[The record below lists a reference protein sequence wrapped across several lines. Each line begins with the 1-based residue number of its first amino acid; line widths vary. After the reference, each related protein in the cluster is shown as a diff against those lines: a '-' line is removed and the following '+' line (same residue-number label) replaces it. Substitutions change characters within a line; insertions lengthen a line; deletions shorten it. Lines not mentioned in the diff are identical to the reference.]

1 MTRLIAAPSASCPQ
15 WAVAVVTDR
24 DVGNFVP
31 TKGQVVFGDGDT
43 LEEAVVA
50 ADYVAE
56 GQEG

>member
-15 WAVAVVTDR
+15 WSVAIVTDR
-24 DVGNFVP
+24 DDGNFVP
-31 TKGQVVFGDGDT
+31 PKSAVVFGDGDT